1 MKYKFLIFVSFL
13 LLVTYCTASELEIY
27 TEENF
32 PAQYSDSNGNAAG
45 WAVEI
50 VKEIMKE
57 IGENNKIEIRPW
69 SRAYMDIQTKPNVA
83 VFLMT
88 RNKEREPLF
97 KWVGPLA
104 KSKIVLVGR
113 KGISKKINTIEDA
126 KKVRAIGAIKDDGK
140 EKVLL
145 NLGFTNVDSVLTHEQ
160 NAKKLILG
168 RIELFVT
175 GNFTWRY
182 IMSAAGGNPEEFEEA
197 LFVSENMLYI
207 AFSKDVSDEVI
218 KRWQKGYMQVV
229 KNGKL
234 RKIYQKWMLEDKIV
248 TELEKK

>member
-1 MKYKFLIFVSFL
+1 MKYKFLMFFSFL
-13 LLVTYCTASELEIY
+13 LMILYCAASELDIY

-50 VKEIMKE
+50 VKEIMSE
-57 IGENNKIEIRPW
+57 IGESHKIEIRPW

-88 RNKEREPLF
+88 RNNEREQLF

-104 KSKIVLVGR
+104 KSKIVLVGK
-113 KGISKKINTIEDA
+113 KGISKKINTIEEA
-126 KKVRAIGAIKDDGK
+126 KKVSAIGAIKQDSK
-140 EKVLL
+140 EKALL
-145 NLGFTNVDSVLTHEQ
+145 NLGFTNVESVMTHEQ

-168 RIELFVT
+168 RIDLFVT
-175 GNFTWRY
+175 GNLTWRY
-182 IMSAAGGNPEEFEEA
+182 IISAAGGNPEEFEEA
-197 LFVSENMLYI
+197 LYVSENMLYI

-218 KRWQKGYMQVV
+218 NRWQKGYIQIV

-234 RKIYQKWMLEDKIV
+234 RKIYQKWMLEDKMV